1 MEEATPGFVARPAQ
15 KVRSALFD
23 VYNDRLIELSFSP
36 YEKRNQQGPFI
47 PSLSLALRLLLLV
60 RTAAA
65 MYSIISDCDEGEYFF
80 FLPRRKGYGE
90 RFNQK
95 INKSSIQL
103 FRALALLSI

>member
-1 MEEATPGFVARPAQ
+1 
-15 KVRSALFD
+15 
-23 VYNDRLIELSFSP
+23 
-36 YEKRNQQGPFI
+36 
-47 PSLSLALRLLLLV
+47 
-60 RTAAA
+60 

-103 FRALALLSI
+103 FRTLALLSI